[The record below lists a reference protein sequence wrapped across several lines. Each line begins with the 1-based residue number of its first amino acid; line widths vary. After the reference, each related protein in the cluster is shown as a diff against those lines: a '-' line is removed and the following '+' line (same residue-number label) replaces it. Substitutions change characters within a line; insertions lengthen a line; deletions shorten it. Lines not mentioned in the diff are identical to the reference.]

1 MAAHRGHWTGGL
13 RGTGVDDGVW
23 GWRQRRKGLDCT
35 GYITRHSWL
44 SPMRF
49 NARSRTSTTIPGK
62 VLSFGFCRLSFCV
75 SDAIRVRSRDAR
87 RGSGFSSFISSSV
100 HHSSSPASR
109 RYMLIKSARSC
120 GREADT

>member
-49 NARSRTSTTIPGK
+49 NARSRTSTAIPGK
-62 VLSFGFCRLSFCV
+62 VLSSGFCRLSFCA
-75 SDAIRVRSRDAR
+75 SDAIRVRRRPSVADFQVLSRL
-87 RGSGFSSFISSSV
+87 SFIIHQV
-100 HHSSSPASR
+100 PHRDDICLP
-109 RYMLIKSARSC
+109 MLIKSARSR
-120 GREADT
+120 GQADT